1 MTHEPTG
8 EWSTLQR
15 LLPGGWQR
23 AAVTLNAFQR
33 ARCLPSAAA
42 LLRLLLFHA
51 VSDSSLRSTVEAAR
65 DAGLASLSDVA
76 FRKRLIASVEW
87 LRWINHRLCAAFRA
101 AKPPGEG
108 RLRLLDGSTI
118 QGPRS
123 TGTEWRLH
131 YTLDLPSLDCD
142 WHHVSDAHTSE
153 ALELVP
159 VRRGDVLIADRNFL
173 RPPGVRH
180 VRRSGGHVLVRL
192 KWAHPRMVDAIG
204 RRVRALTRAR
214 RLRVGEPGDWAVG
227 LHDPAT
233 PTKPLWGR
241 IVALKLPAPLA
252 AQQRERVRKSAS
264 KKGRTPDPR
273 SLEAAQF
280 VMLFTTLPADAFDAV
295 LVLTIYRWRWQVEVA
310 FKRLKQLLRLGHLPH
325 TDKAAAQ
332 GWILSKLT
340 VALLLEKLYRQARA
354 ISPWG
359 YELAETPRGAQPGE
373 PLALV
378 EAGDP
383 LPASAPQP
391 RTVSRRS
398 ARQQVDRRRVA

>member
-1 MTHEPTG
+1 MTDDSTG

-15 LLPGGWQR
+15 LLPAGWQK
-23 AAVTLNAFQR
+23 AAVTQKAFQR

-51 VSDSSLRSTVEAAR
+51 VSDSSLRSSVEAAA
-65 DAGLASLSDVA
+65 DAGLGRLSDVA
-76 FRKRLIASVEW
+76 FRKRLAASVGW
-87 LRWINHRLCAAFRA
+87 LRWLNQRLCAAFRA
-101 AKPPGEG
+101 VKPPGQQ

-131 YTLDLPSLDCD
+131 YTIDLPSLDCD

-159 VRRGDVLIADRNFL
+159 VRRGDVLIADRNYL

-180 VRRSGGHVLVRL
+180 VCRAGGHVVVRL
-192 KWAHPRMVDAIG
+192 KWAHPRMLDDAG
-204 RRVRALTRAR
+204 RRVQALTRAR
-214 RLRVGEPGDWAVG
+214 RRRVGEPGDWAVG
-227 LHDPAT
+227 LEDPTT
-233 PTKPLWGR
+233 PAKPLQGR
-241 IVALKLPAPLA
+241 IITIKLPAPLA
-252 AQQRERVRKSAS
+252 ARQRERVRKSAS

-280 VMLFTTLPADAFDAV
+280 VMLFTTLPADEFDAV
-295 LVLTIYRWRWQVEVA
+295 RVLTIYRWRWQVELA

-325 TDKAAAQ
+325 TDTAAAL

-340 VALLLEKLYRQARA
+340 VALLLEKLYRQARSV
-354 ISPWG
+354 SPWG
-359 YELAETPRGAQPGE
+359 YELAGSALGAPFAE

-378 EAGDP
+378 EASDS
-383 LPASAPQP
+383 LPASVPVPSTA
-391 RTVSRRS
+391 SRRG
-398 ARQQVDRRRVA
+398 ARQQVSPRVA